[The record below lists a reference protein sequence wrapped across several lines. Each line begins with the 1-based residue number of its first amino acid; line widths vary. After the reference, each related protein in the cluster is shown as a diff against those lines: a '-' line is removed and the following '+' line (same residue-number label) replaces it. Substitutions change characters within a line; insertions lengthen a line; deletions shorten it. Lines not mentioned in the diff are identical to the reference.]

1 MKRIVYGALTGWLL
15 LALVGR
21 VVPARAQ
28 QTHTVVIQDGRVQI
42 DGKVLERARLPEG
55 LDLDGVQAHLTF
67 SGPGRPLLE
76 INGALY
82 EVSPEGMVRVGDAG
96 GNGRV
101 SVFFRSFEPVP
112 GDSLLIVGPRGRQA
126 VGDPL
131 AREQVLRRARIE
143 ADEARVEADEARVE
157 MQRYLEDLRNQN
169 TRLFER
175 LVRERQMEMETRALA
190 ARIQQMPEGRERD
203 ALIEQLRT
211 RLDEIFELKQQNR
224 HQEIAQLE
232 IQLETLRREM
242 QERERLRE
250 RIVEQRLR
258 ELLGQPSPFDW

>member
-42 DGKVLERARLPEG
+42 DGKVLEQASLPEG
-55 LDLDGVQAHLTF
+55 IDLDGVQAHLTF

-82 EVSPEGMVRVGDAG
+82 EVSPEGMARVGDAG
-96 GNGRV
+96 RNGRV

-112 GDSLLIVGPRGRQA
+112 GDSLLIVEPRGRQA
-126 VGDPL
+126 TGDRL
-131 AREQVLRRARIE
+131 ATEQVLGRARIE
-143 ADEARVEADEARVE
+143 ADEARTE
-157 MQRYLEDLRNQN
+157 MQRYLDDLRNQN

-203 ALIEQLRT
+203 ALIEQLRA

-242 QERERLRE
+242 QERERLRK